1 MVYYV
6 LFEDKIVCFYCGED
20 KSIYRRE
27 YTDGKWS
34 RAVCVASDVRN
45 CYSVMNNS
53 ELICQETLGNII
65 LCRQKD
71 GNWHCDTVLE
81 GKGNYPPDMLMNRIG
96 EAVVYCLPNGRDRTL
111 VLQKQKD
118 GKWTQS
124 SLIDGFVPFHGFLY
138 RTVPLSDGRVILVY
152 RKNSARQEL
161 GFRMIDK
168 NGDMGAFTRVYTSS
182 GLITDCSFAEDNG
195 TLYFLFI
202 VKGRL
207 SSKLMYAHLQ
217 SDGAFKNGQPLVL
230 WEGGNTDCA
239 CIRRKNGKTVTEHV
253 SGGRIYTFEGGEYGF
268 KSGGIKRTPYTFKK
282 AAVIN
287 ARGMSDIIVP
297 KDRPY
302 DADISIFLK

>member
-53 ELICQETLGNII
+53 ELICQETSGNII

-71 GNWHCDTVLE
+71 GSWHSDTVLE
-81 GKGNYPPDMLMNRIG
+81 GKGESPPDMLMNRIG
-96 EAVVYCLPNGRDRTL
+96 DAVIYCLPNGRERTL

-118 GKWTQS
+118 GRWERS
-124 SLIDGFVPFHGFLY
+124 SLIDGFVPFHGCLY
-138 RTVPLSDGRVILVY
+138 RIAPLSDGRIILVY
-152 RKNSARQEL
+152 RKNSARQEV

-168 NGDMGAFTRVYTSS
+168 NGDMGAFTRIYMTS
-182 GLITDCSFAEDNG
+182 GLVYDCSFAEDNG
-195 TLYFLFI
+195 ALYFLFT

-207 SSKLMYAHLQ
+207 STKLMYIKLQ
-217 SDGAFKNGQPLVL
+217 ADGAFGNDRPITL
-230 WEGGNTDCA
+230 WEGTAIDCA
-239 CIRRKNGKTVTEHV
+239 CIRRKSGKTITEHA
-253 SGGRIYTFEGGEYGF
+253 SGGRVYTFEGGELGF
-268 KSGGIKRTPYTFKK
+268 KSGGIKRTPFTHKK
-282 AAVIN
+282 ACVIN
-287 ARGMSDIIVP
+287 ARGMTDIIIP

-302 DADISIFLK
+302 DADISVFLK